1 MVQINSKSATAAKAV
16 SGKTAA
22 GSAWLDLLQM
32 STGIG
37 LTLFMLLHM
46 TLVSSRV
53 VNDAWMD
60 AVAAFLDNTG
70 LAQGG
75 SLFIVFLFLLHFI
88 LAARKM
94 PFRLQEQKTIWQ
106 HSVMLSHADTWLWV
120 AQVVTALLI
129 LLLGSA
135 HIWAVV
141 ADLPITAAKS
151 AARMHNYSWF
161 IFYIFFLLTI
171 LIHAAIGLYRIGV
184 KWGFIQRRNRYQ
196 VKKAIFVTV
205 SLIGIVMLLMDVL
218 SFINL

>member
-1 MVQINSKSATAAKAV
+1 MQVKTKSIP
-16 SGKTAA
+16 AA
-22 GSAWLDLLQM
+22 GTQTPAWLDLLQM
-32 STGIG
+32 LTGIG

-53 VNDAWMD
+53 INDAWMN

-70 LAQGG
+70 LALGG
-75 SLFIVFLFLLHFI
+75 SLFVILLFLLHFV

-94 PFRLQEQKTIWQ
+94 PFRLQEQKTVWQ

-120 AQVVTALLI
+120 AQVVTALFI

-151 AARMHNYSWF
+151 AVRMHNYSWF

-171 LIHAAIGLYRIGV
+171 LIHAGIGLYRIGV
-184 KWGFIQRRNRYQ
+184 KWGMIQRRNRLQ
-196 VKKAIFVTV
+196 LKRAIFVCV
-205 SLIGIVMLLMDVL
+205 CLVGIVMIIMDVL
-218 SFINL
+218 SFIELKG